1 MFVFVKAFQGKAK
14 EDNRPFQAL
23 TLARLTRN
31 EETQELEAQLK
42 EFFVDVKMN
51 CNFAFGDIVD
61 VVWSDDGFGGA
72 RKPIKLG
79 LAENGDSPFEKLVD

>member
-1 MFVFVKAFQGKAK
+1 MFVFVKVFQGKTK
-14 EDNRPFQAL
+14 EDNRPIQAL
-23 TLARLTRN
+23 TLARLVRN
-31 EETQELEAQLK
+31 EDTQELDATIK
-42 EFFVDVKMN
+42 EFFVDPKMN

-79 LAENGDSPFEKLVD
+79 LAENGDSPFEALVK